1 MSTFVCDICG
11 KSRDLFWNWNVD
23 NTCICSSECYE
34 RYQRDKLAEKE
45 VSMSSISCIGDNCIH
60 YNIGQGGAV
69 CSIGEKNCTLA
80 KREEKAVTVSDN
92 TCTGNCNKCERTI
105 ISKDST
111 RSSEYECA
119 NCGSKFTSVNDHDS
133 ADTHYCCAECE
144 YESMVTN
151 NKYIHK
157 CTCCGKLTDGLI
169 HIDGEQLCKDCG
181 FDSKGRASK
190 LSDYECAYCGDTYI
204 AAVNDEDNVDVHLCS
219 DGCIAGYFPLA
230 DEEVDPNED
239 VKNDSDKLIAGHIP
253 TLRCAYCGR
262 KSSTIYCCAECEC
275 MDVIQNKQAE
285 KKDAREDVA
294 IKYDGDKP
302 NISLVPP
309 MVLMEVASVFTQGA
323 KKYKAYN
330 YRGLEYSRLY
340 SAAMRHMLKWWSGQE
355 INIDDFNIHHLSHA
369 ITSLMMLREM
379 IERGD
384 GVDDR
389 S

>member
-1 MSTFVCDICG
+1 MDIINCKVCNRNMNNLYFDWSCDGVPIC
-11 KSRDLFWNWNVD
+11 
-23 NTCICSSECYE
+23 TQECFE

-45 VSMSSISCIGDNCIH
+45 VSMGSISCIGDNCIH

-190 LSDYECAYCGDTYI
+190 LSDYECACCGDTYI
-204 AAVNDEDNVDVHLCS
+204 AAVSDEENVDVHLCC
-219 DGCIAGYFPLA
+219 DDC
-230 DEEVDPNED
+230 
-239 VKNDSDKLIAGHIP
+239 VKNFEGK
-253 TLRCAYCGR
+253 
-262 KSSTIYCCAECEC
+262 
-275 MDVIQNKQAE
+275 VW
-285 KKDAREDVA
+285 EDNTEPVA
-294 IKYDGDKP
+294 VKYDGDKLRYDLLDP
-302 NISLVPP
+302 F
-309 MVLMEVASVFTQGA
+309 VLEEVVKVFTIGSRKYSDKNYLKGNGLEPERVLASVQRHIA
-323 KKYKAYN
+323 E
-330 YRGLEYSRLY
+330 YRKGE
-340 SAAMRHMLKWWSGQE
+340 W
-355 INIDDFNIHHLSHA
+355 INTSDGDCSHLAHA
-369 ITSLMMLREM
+369 ITGLMMVLE
-379 IERGD
+379 IENKRRG
-384 GVDDR
+384 
-389 S
+389 